1 MIQVSKYLDN
11 VYVLQDRAMS
21 NAILVIGKKRALL
34 FDTGCGMDNIKET
47 VESITDLPLLVIL
60 SHGHFDHIGAAGEL
74 VRKLGIKDCYLNSR
88 DRELFYSRDNAW
100 PPYIPPAENLPEV
113 NGTINYPE
121 FETIFTPGHTPGGVS
136 FYFKQI
142 PALFSGDTLFAGS
155 VGRTDFPGGNT
166 GDLLKSIQ
174 EKLMILPDDTPVY
187 PGHGPATSIGREKE
201 VNPYF

>member
-1 MIQVSKYLDN
+1 MSIIKTVTVGELEENCYLVQVNPGGRLFIIDPGAEPERILSAVN
-11 VYVLQDRAMS
+11 V
-21 NAILVIGKKRALL
+21 
-34 FDTGCGMDNIKET
+34 FDAPEK
-47 VESITDLPLLVIL
+47 VIL
-60 SHGHFDHIGAAGEL
+60 FTHGHFDHIGAAGEL

-201 VNPYF
+201 VNPYY